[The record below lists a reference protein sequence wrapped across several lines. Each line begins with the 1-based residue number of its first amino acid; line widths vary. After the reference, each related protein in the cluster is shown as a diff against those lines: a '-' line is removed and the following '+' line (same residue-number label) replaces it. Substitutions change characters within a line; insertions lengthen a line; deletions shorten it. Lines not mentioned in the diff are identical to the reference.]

1 MVPLNVHGAPQRRPS
16 SSLPKLRASD
26 VSMTEGDDGRRTV
39 KIPVRLSDRA
49 IIDNR
54 VRFRARGLGRTGQ

>member
-1 MVPLNVHGAPQRRPS
+1 
-16 SSLPKLRASD
+16 
-26 VSMTEGDDGRRTV
+26 MTEGDDGRRTV

-54 VRFRARGLGRTGQ
+54 ARFRARGLGRTGQ